1 MTCKRKIMGRRAGFT
16 LIELIL
22 VVAVVAILAAIL
34 VPTVFSILDDS
45 AVTKGKADVK
55 AIAAATVKFRDDTGE
70 YPTRDADV
78 ALPAGEVNLLYSGTV
93 APLATDFTP
102 ALGGADPFN
111 CAAAAGNC
119 ETFAFPFITNSG
131 TNAYPSL
138 STLKKRWKGPYL
150 SENSPDEFD
159 DPYIVYVRR
168 LRTTGAVTTER
179 AWVVFAGQN
188 KLYETTPGSTSAQGD
203 DFVFLIK

>member
-1 MTCKRKIMGRRAGFT
+1 MTMNCKRKIMDWRAGFT

-45 AVTKGKADVK
+45 AITKGKADVK
-55 AIAAATVKFRDDTGE
+55 AVAGAIAKFRDDTGE

-78 ALPAGEVNLLYSGTV
+78 ASGEVNLLYSGTV
-93 APLATDFTP
+93 APLIAEFSPSPGAAFDCTTAT
-102 ALGGADPFN
+102 
-111 CAAAAGNC
+111 NC
-119 ETFAFPFITNSG
+119 EAFAFPFITNSG
-131 TNAYPSL
+131 TNAYPSA

-150 SENSPDEFD
+150 SDNTPDEFD
-159 DPYIVYVRR
+159 TPYIVYVRR
-168 LRTTGAVTTER
+168 LRSSGAVTTER

-188 KLYETTPGSTSAQGD
+188 RLYETTPGHTSAQGD
-203 DFVFLIK
+203 DFVFLLR